1 MLYILAILTALLLS
15 AFQYLYKR
23 KALWFFI
30 WRFLTYLVILLLL
43 INPKWTK
50 KKQIITKPQLYVLA
64 DNTMSIKLQNDD
76 QQMRDFVKRLK
87 QSKLSDKF
95 KLHFFKFDQKL
106 SEFDSL
112 DFSGKQTAIGNSLAE
127 LKFLHQSDQKAP
139 VILLTDGQNTSGT
152 DYVYGSLLPKS
163 LKIFPVVYGD
173 TVTYSD
179 LRIDL
184 VNTNP
189 YVYKDNYFPVEIFVT
204 ADIEQAVNASLKI
217 IEKGKI
223 LFHKTLHLSPNHNS
237 AHISTKLKAGSVGLH
252 SYQVLITG
260 LTNEKKTLN
269 NRYYFN
275 IEVLKNA
282 QKILLLSDIIHPDIG
297 AIKRSLKKYP
307 YIKLEIKKP
316 TDNFA
321 LADYQSVILYQ
332 PTAEFA
338 SIFTQLKKT
347 HKAWWLIT
355 GKHTDW
361 TFLNGQKLFFNK
373 PFTRS
378 FENYFPVKN
387 TGFGLFKLPDLNLEK
402 MPPLQDFY
410 GQVKLSPATEIAYY
424 SKINNVA
431 TQQPLLVF
439 NTQPKQVVLF
449 GENIWQW
456 AMQAGVNQ
464 QQNEFNQLV
473 YQIIQYLSIN
483 KDYERLQLQYQKQIY
498 QAMPVVIIAKFLDKN
513 LESDT
518 LVKPELLLYK
528 AHKVERIPMTLKND
542 FFQAQIDNLPA
553 GSYRFTVQNKAGD
566 LKKNGSFNILAYSIE
581 KQNLQANVKG
591 LKQLAQQSGGKVY
604 FSGQAKQLLNDLLI
618 SKDFHSR
625 MHYETSETP
634 LIDYRY
640 LLVLLVLLLSTEWLI
655 KKLRGEL

>member
-23 KALWFFI
+23 KALWLFI
-30 WRFLTYLVILLLL
+30 WRFLTYLIILLLL
-43 INPKWTK
+43 INPKWSK
-50 KKQIITKPQLYVLA
+50 KKPIITKPQLYVLA
-64 DNTMSIKLQNDD
+64 DNSQSIKLQNDD
-76 QQMRDFVKRLK
+76 QLMRDFISRLK
-87 QSKLSDKF
+87 QSKLSDKY

-106 SEFDSL
+106 SELDSL
-112 DFSGKQTAIGNSLAE
+112 DFLGKQTAIGNSLAE

-139 VILLTDGQNTSGT
+139 VVLLTDGQNNTGI
-152 DYVYGSLLPKS
+152 DYVYGSRLPKS
-163 LKIFPVVYGD
+163 LKVFPVVYGD

-189 YVYKDNYFPVEIFVT
+189 YAYKDNYFPVEIFVT
-204 ADIEQAVNASLKI
+204 ADIEQAFNVSLKI

-223 LFHKTLHLSPNHNS
+223 LFRKTLYLSPNHNS
-237 AHISTKLKAGSVGLH
+237 DHISTKLKAGSVGLH
-252 SYQVLITG
+252 RYKVLVTG
-260 LTNEKKTLN
+260 LKNEKKTLN

-275 IEVLKNA
+275 VEVLKNA
-282 QKILLLSDIIHPDIG
+282 QKILLLSNIIHPDIG

-307 YIKLEIKKP
+307 NIKLEIRKP
-316 TDNFA
+316 VDSFT
-321 LADYQSVILYQ
+321 LTDYQSVILYQ
-332 PTAEFA
+332 PATGFA

-361 TFLNGQKLFFNK
+361 SFLNQQDLFFNRK
-373 PFTRS
+373 FTMS

-387 TGFGLFKLPDLNLEK
+387 NGFGLFKLPDLNLEK

-410 GQVKLSPATEIAYY
+410 GQVKLLPATEIAYY
-424 SKINNVA
+424 SKINNVV
-431 TQQPLLVF
+431 TKQPLLVF
-439 NTQPKQVVLF
+439 NTRPKQVALF

-483 KDYERLQLQYQKQIY
+483 KDYERLQLQYKKQIY
-498 QAMPVVIIAKFLDKN
+498 QDMPVVITAKFLDKN

-542 FFQAQIDNLPA
+542 FFQVQIDNLPT

-566 LKKNGSFNILAYSIE
+566 LKKNGSFNLLAYSIE
-581 KQNLQANVKG
+581 KQNLQANVKA
-591 LKQLAQQSGGKVY
+591 LKQVAQQSGGKVY
-604 FSGQAKQLLNDLLI
+604 FSGQTKQLLNDLST
-618 SKDFHSR
+618 SKDFHSH
-625 MHYETSETP
+625 MHYKTLETP
-634 LIDYRY
+634 LIDYKY